1 MKPNRDLT
9 NKIQNN
15 SSLFLNFIK
24 NAISAS
30 PKVQKNFLDVSTKV
44 AETILKIIKQEN
56 LLIDLNY
63 EGKEFWKIAL
73 ILSLLFFATE
83 ILLIKLIKP

>member
-56 LLIDLNY
+56 LFHQKNY
-63 EGKEFWKIAL
+63 
-73 ILSLLFFATE
+73 
-83 ILLIKLIKP
+83 